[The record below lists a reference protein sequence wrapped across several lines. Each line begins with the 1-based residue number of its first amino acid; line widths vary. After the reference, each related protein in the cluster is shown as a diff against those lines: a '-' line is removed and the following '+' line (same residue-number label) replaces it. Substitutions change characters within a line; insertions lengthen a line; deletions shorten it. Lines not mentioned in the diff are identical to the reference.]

1 MESIN
6 VTAVGNEKPI
16 DMREIGYLSWRMI
29 PVDDNPTTGEIT
41 SSNPPMLPPMALDK
55 NVSLVFQFSSVPPK
69 LCIELEVTSL
79 SSSATGD
86 APLEFF
92 TGSSSNLYK
101 SVAAGVWNRDAAGL
115 TVKCSTELN
124 GVESYVKIYR
134 PDDPALVINR
144 ISFFSS

>member
-1 MESIN
+1 
-6 VTAVGNEKPI
+6 
-16 DMREIGYLSWRMI
+16 MI

-55 NVSLVFQFSSVPPK
+55 NVSLVFQFSSAPPK
-69 LCIELEVTSL
+69 LSIELEVTSL
-79 SSSATGD
+79 SSNATGD

-101 SVAAGVWNRDAAGL
+101 SVAAGGWNRDAVGL
-115 TVKCSTELN
+115 TVKCSTEIR

-144 ISFFSS
+144 ISFFSP